1 MSAQPSAYWQP
12 HTPPVTL
19 ERILEASAKGERLY
33 PNLVSD
39 AEIDDAILR
48 EAIKHFS
55 LYEADALK
63 AEAEYGLPPAQQVA
77 IGIRSAPHRVACIFA
92 EHAIRKRF
100 GDQSSHLAPLYR
112 DADGLRLN
120 LPTSGLIVPTL
131 RAGFMRVWLHY
142 KTPEDRRPRWITSS
156 HLPGGSK
163 VEPSIHIVGAEHAHT
178 SRVALVVNHA
188 LEAEGMAAGGILT
201 VIGLIL
207 AYMNATQDWPA
218 WAFAWPLV
226 APGGVGLGI
235 YLQGLRKHDSH
246 LLRQG
251 RVLMFV
257 AALIFMIG
265 FVIFGTI
272 FKISEVDYGWFG
284 KAALPVLLIVVGI
297 VLLVRS
303 IRRSRSA

>member
-1 MSAQPSAYWQP
+1 MSKRKRSTPKEGTPS
-12 HTPPVTL
+12 TPGESGEGEPTVHVTSDML
-19 ERILEASAKGERLY
+19 AGSPDIFARGKAK
-33 PNLVSD
+33 P
-39 AEIDDAILR
+39 
-48 EAIKHFS
+48 
-55 LYEADALK
+55 
-63 AEAEYGLPPAQQVA
+63 AEAEPAATTADEPAVETPAPAEETPPPIEDAPAAEEPVMAAAAAMAAPAPPSYQPRPPAFAPAPTPGRRAGSTVA
-77 IGIRSAPHRVACIFA
+77 LGVVLVVLGAFA
-92 EHAIRKRF
+92 
-100 GDQSSHLAPLYR
+100 
-112 DADGLRLN
+112 
-120 LPTSGLIVPTL
+120 LIVQFT
-131 RAGFMRVWLHY
+131 GF
-142 KTPEDRRPRWITSS
+142 DA
-156 HLPGGSK
+156 GGSWPLF
-163 VEPSIHIVGAEHAHT
+163 VVIPGLTLLVIGFISLGTGALIPGA
-178 SRVALVVNHA
+178 
-188 LEAEGMAAGGILT
+188 ILT

-284 KAALPVLLIVVGI
+284 KAALPVLLIVIGI
-297 VLLVRS
+297 VLLARS
-303 IRRSRSA
+303 IQRSRSA